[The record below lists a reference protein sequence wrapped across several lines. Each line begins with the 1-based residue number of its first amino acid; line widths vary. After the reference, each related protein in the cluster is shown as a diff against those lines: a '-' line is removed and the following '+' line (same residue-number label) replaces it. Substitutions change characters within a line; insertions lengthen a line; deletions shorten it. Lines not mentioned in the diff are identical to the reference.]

1 MRFNRWMRKFLLSLR
16 LQVHRREV
24 DQELDDELQFHRDA
38 KIEEN
43 IGKGMSPEEARRAA
57 RIELGGLD
65 QAKESVRAAR
75 AGAWLEIFVQDVRFG
90 LRVLSKSPA
99 FTAVAVLILCLG
111 IGAANSIFT
120 LLNAILYRELP
131 VPHAEQLVELRVRYH
146 TGQPAPLSLP
156 MFQALEREQ
165 DVFSGMFAWS
175 SGEPTD
181 VEIDGKLARN
191 TVFYVSGTY
200 FSDLRQRPL
209 LGRLIGPADANPS
222 GGLSPVAVISY
233 GFWQTRFAGSPG
245 VLGQQIIIEAEPF
258 TIIGVTS
265 KSFSGLSE
273 ETPTDIT
280 IPFTALTVVQPS
292 IPFKITS
299 GHYLWLSVIARLKH
313 GISIRQARAQL
324 SAIWPGIIADV
335 VPPDETGERRR
346 QYLSMGLLVTS
357 AVRGPD
363 WDERAQ
369 YWRPLYY
376 LMGFVVLILLAV
388 CVNLASLIIAR
399 SVTRMEETSVRLA
412 LGATPWR
419 IVRQAL
425 VEGLLLS
432 CAGGFLGL
440 VLGLLGARWILASLS
455 WVSAAPVGLELR
467 PDFHVLSFT
476 TVAAVATA
484 ILFGLAPAL
493 NASSIDAGTLLHQDS
508 RRFLSRVG
516 RIGQLLIITQISLSL
531 VLVLAGGLFTRSF
544 WNLRSASAGF
554 DRSSVLNLWLIKRP
568 GTANS
573 VSAATYYQ
581 ELTDR
586 LDHLPGARGVGLADF
601 VPGDGATPRIDNVAS
616 VGASEVSK
624 GPMCVISSTTPGF
637 FDSIGMTM
645 LRGRDFAWTDGPRRP
660 RVAIISFTLSK
671 RLFGDRNPI
680 GAYVNVGTSPEF
692 QNVDIIGVVNDARLY
707 NPRDARPLTIFVD
720 GLQYADRPEGLV
732 LFVRAAR
739 NPLRLA
745 SAVSHVIDSLGYQF
759 VARSTTLEEADA
771 QALTQERLSAIV
783 SSFVAVFALLL
794 TCLGLYGLITQSVTR
809 RTREVGIRAALGAE
823 PWNIIRL
830 VLMHA
835 FVLIVVGIALG
846 VVCSL
851 IVARFVAA
859 LLYGISPNDVVS
871 IIGTALILLSIGL
884 LAAYI
889 PARRASRIDPAVA
902 LRHE

>member
-1 MRFNRWMRKFLLSLR
+1 MRKFLLSLR

-24 DQELDDELQFHRDA
+24 DQELDDELQFHSDA

-75 AGAWLEIFVQDVRFG
+75 TGAWIETFVQDVRFG

-131 VPHAEQLVELRVRYH
+131 VPHAEQLVQLRVRYH

-156 MFQALEREQ
+156 MFQALGREQ

-175 SGEPTD
+175 SGGPTD

-191 TVFYVSGTY
+191 NVFYVSGTY
-200 FSDLRQRPL
+200 FSDLWQRPL
-209 LGRLIGPADANPS
+209 LGHLIGPADANPS
-222 GGLSPVAVISY
+222 GPLSRVAVISY

-245 VLGQQIIIEAEPF
+245 VLGQQIVIAAEPF
-258 TIIGVTS
+258 TIIGVTP
-265 KSFSGLSE
+265 KNFSGLSE
-273 ETPTDIT
+273 GAPTDIM
-280 IPFTALTVVQPS
+280 IPFTAFTLVQPR

-299 GHYLWLSVIARLKH
+299 GHYLWLSVMARLKH
-313 GISIRQARAQL
+313 GISIAQARGQL
-324 SAIWPGIIADV
+324 SAIWPGILADA
-335 VPPDETGERRR
+335 VPPDETGERRQ

-376 LMGFVVLILLAV
+376 VMGVVVLILLAV
-388 CVNLASLIIAR
+388 CVNLAGLITARSIAR
-399 SVTRMEETSVRLA
+399 LEETSVRLA

-419 IVRQAL
+419 IARQTL

-432 CAGGFLGL
+432 CAGGLLGL
-440 VLGLLGARWILASLS
+440 ALGFFGARWMLASLS
-455 WVSAAPVGLELR
+455 RVSAAPVGLELR
-467 PDFHVLSFT
+467 PDIHVLSFT
-476 TVAAVATA
+476 TIAAVTTA

-493 NASSIDAGTLLHQDS
+493 HASRVDAGTLVHRDS

-516 RIGQLLIITQISLSL
+516 RIGQSLIITQTSLSL

-544 WNLRSASAGF
+544 WNLRTAPSGF
-554 DRSSVLNLWLIKRP
+554 DRSSVLNVWLMKRP

-573 VSAATYYQ
+573 MSVATYYR

-586 LDHLPGARGVGLADF
+586 LDHLPGVRAAGLADF

-616 VGASEVSK
+616 VGASEIST
-624 GPMCVISSTTPGF
+624 GPVCVISSTMPGF
-637 FDSIGMTM
+637 FHSIGMTM
-645 LRGRDFAWTDGPRRP
+645 LRGRDFTWTDGPRRP
-660 RVAIISFTLSK
+660 RVAIISFSLSR
-671 RLFGDRNPI
+671 RLFGDRNPV
-680 GAYVNVGTSPEF
+680 GAYVNVGTAPDF
-692 QNVDIIGVVNDARLY
+692 QDLDIIGVVNDARLY
-707 NPRDARPLTIFVD
+707 NPRTSRPLTIFLD
-720 GLQYADRPEGLV
+720 GLQYADGPEEV
-732 LFVRAAR
+732 MLFVRAAR
-739 NPLRLA
+739 DPLPLA
-745 SAVSHVIDSLGYQF
+745 SAISHVIDSLGYQF

-771 QALTQERLSAIV
+771 QALTQERLSAMV
-783 SSFVAVFALLL
+783 SGFVAVFALLL
-794 TCLGLYGLITQSVTR
+794 TCLGLYGLITQTVTR
-809 RTREVGIRAALGAE
+809 RTREIGIRAALGADR
-823 PWNIIRL
+823 WNIIRL

-851 IVARFVAA
+851 IAARFVAA
-859 LLYGISPNDVVS
+859 LLYGISPNDVAS